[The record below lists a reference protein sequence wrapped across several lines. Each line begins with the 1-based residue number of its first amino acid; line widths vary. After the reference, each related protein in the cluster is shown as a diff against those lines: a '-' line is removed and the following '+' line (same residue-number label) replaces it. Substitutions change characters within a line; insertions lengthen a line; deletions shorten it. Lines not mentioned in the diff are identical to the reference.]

1 MTAWKDIRFVRK
13 IQIGFLLIASIATII
28 VVNDLLR
35 VHTFSTAQE
44 TLDNQVN
51 KPRNAINQISQEFSQ
66 IQFTL
71 LKFSIKEFEPEFPV
85 FFQDVTK
92 QKARIDT
99 LVAKLDIYK
108 DSPELGESVK
118 NIKTVWKNYKNVVA
132 DAIISAGTMHDF
144 EMAAVVATS
153 SGEEVGKQL
162 GKHLSQIQ
170 KHLDDQAES
179 IAADLRDKISV
190 SMYFIIGGIVL
201 GVLVFLICAFW
212 LAPTITQPIK
222 HLSAELQL
230 FALGDYE
237 KAASINSKDEFGQL
251 ADMLEKVRLAQIEK
265 ISAAQNIAN
274 GIFEHIQGASEK
286 DSLAIAFNTMIDSIN
301 QIFSETDKIIKANRD
316 GDLKFRGET
325 INFNGNWKNFIT
337 SMNSSLESMS
347 APINESLVVLE
358 KIANGDLTERIET
371 TYSGDY
377 QRIADNLNQ
386 VVTSLS
392 DAMVKVT
399 EAASELSASA
409 SQISSSAEEMAAG
422 ATEQSTQTSEIA
434 SAVEQMAKA
443 GSENTKN
450 AKLASESA
458 KRAGEKAKESG
469 EVIWKTINGI
479 NKLSEVMMKSAKSVK
494 ELGKNSDQIGEI
506 VQVIDEIADQTNLL
520 ALNAAIEA
528 ARAGEQGRGFAVV
541 ADEVRKLAE
550 RTSKATKEISNMI
563 KKIQHDTDDAVHIM
577 QQGTTAVEEG
587 KAHAAEASDALQEII
602 DITMESAD
610 RMEQLATANEAQSA
624 ANDEISR
631 VIEQIDNVSQ
641 QSAHGIQQI
650 SQSAE
655 NLYRLTGILQDM
667 LTRFQLLG
675 QGSGKLNKQNKLYLG
690 NN

>member
-1 MTAWKDIRFVRK
+1 MTAWKDIKFVQK
-13 IQIGFLLIASIATII
+13 IQIGFLLIAAIATII
-28 VVNDLLR
+28 VVNDLFR
-35 VHTFSTAQE
+35 VRAFSKAE
-44 TLDNQVN
+44 DTLQGQVN
-51 KPRNAINQISQEFSQ
+51 IPRTNIDKISQGFSQ

-71 LKFSIKEFEPEFPV
+71 LKFSIKEFEPEFPT
-85 FFQDVTK
+85 FFQDVTRD
-92 QKARIDT
+92 KAKIDT

-108 DSPELGESVK
+108 DDPVLGESVK
-118 NIKTVWKNYKNVVA
+118 NIKTIWKNYKNVVA
-132 DAIISAGTMHDF
+132 DAIISAGMMKDF

-162 GKHLSQIQ
+162 AKHLNQIQ
-170 KHLDDQAES
+170 KHLQDES
-179 IAADLRDKISV
+179 EEINGDLQKKTTASL
-190 SMYFIIGGIVL
+190 YFIIFGMVIGTAI
-201 GVLVFLICAFW
+201 FLICAFW
-212 LAPTITQPIK
+212 LAPTITLPIK
-222 HLSAELQL
+222 KLSEELAL

-237 KAASINSKDEFGQL
+237 KEATINSKDEFGEL
-251 ADMLEKVRLAQIEK
+251 ANMLEKVRLAQLEK
-265 ISAAQNIAN
+265 IKAAQNIAN
-274 GIFEHIQGASEK
+274 GIFEHVPSASDK
-286 DSLAIAFNTMIDSIN
+286 DILALSFNQMIDAIDD
-301 QIFSETDKIIKANRD
+301 IFSETDKIIRANRD
-316 GDLKFRGET
+316 GDLKYRGN
-325 INFNGNWKNFIT
+325 IQNFNGNWKQFV
-337 SMNSSLESMS
+337 SGMNSSLESMA
-347 APINESLVVLE
+347 APINEALGLLE
-358 KIANGDLTERIET
+358 NIAKGDLTSHMET
-371 TYSGDY
+371 SYSGDY

-386 VVTSLS
+386 VVDNLGE
-392 DAMVKVT
+392 AMIKVT

-434 SAVEQMAKA
+434 SAVEEMAKA

-458 KRAGEKAKESG
+458 KKAGQKAKDSG

-479 NKLSEVMMKSAKSVK
+479 NKLSDVMMQSANSVK

-506 VQVIDEIADQTNLL
+506 VQVIDDIADQTNLL

-577 QQGTTAVEEG
+577 QQGTAEVEAG
-587 KAHAAEASDALQEII
+587 KALAAEASDALKEII
-602 DITMESAD
+602 DITMDNAQ
-610 RMEQLATANEAQSA
+610 RMEQLSIANEAQSA

-667 LTRFQLLG
+667 LTRFQLMGHGNSLK
-675 QGSGKLNKQNKLYLG
+675 GSKQLYLG
-690 NN
+690 KN

>member
-1 MTAWKDIRFVRK
+1 MTAWKDIKFVQK
-13 IQIGFLLIASIATII
+13 IQIGFLLIAAIATII
-28 VVNDLLR
+28 VVNDLFR
-35 VHTFSTAQE
+35 VRAFSKAE
-44 TLDNQVN
+44 DTLQNQVN
-51 KPRNAINQISQEFSQ
+51 IPRTNIDQISQGFSQ

-71 LKFSIKEFEPEFPV
+71 LKFSIKEFEPEFPT
-85 FFQDVTK
+85 FFQEVTRD
-92 QKARIDT
+92 KAKIDT

-108 DSPELGESVK
+108 DDPVLGESVK
-118 NIKTVWKNYKNVVA
+118 NIKNIWKNYKNVVA
-132 DAIISAGTMHDF
+132 DAIISAGMMKDF

-153 SGEEVGKQL
+153 SGEDVGKQL
-162 GKHLSQIQ
+162 AKHLNQIQ
-170 KHLDDQAES
+170 KHLQDES
-179 IAADLRDKISV
+179 EDINGDLQKKTTASL
-190 SMYFIIGGIVL
+190 YFIIFGMIIGTVI
-201 GVLVFLICAFW
+201 FLICALW
-212 LAPTITQPIK
+212 LAPTITLPIK
-222 HLSAELQL
+222 KLSEELAL

-237 KAASINSKDEFGQL
+237 KEATINSKDEFGEL
-251 ADMLEKVRLAQIEK
+251 ANMLEKVRLAQLEK
-265 ISAAQNIAN
+265 IKAAQNIAN
-274 GIFEHIQGASEK
+274 GIFEHVQSASDK
-286 DSLAIAFNTMIDSIN
+286 DILALSFNQMIDAIDD
-301 QIFSETDKIIKANRD
+301 IFSETDKIIRANRD
-316 GDLKFRGET
+316 GDLNYRGN
-325 INFNGNWKNFIT
+325 IQNFNGNWKQFV
-337 SMNSSLESMS
+337 SGMNSSLESM
-347 APINESLVVLE
+347 ATPINEALGLLE
-358 KIANGDLTERIET
+358 NIAKGDLTSHMET
-371 TYSGDY
+371 SYSGDY

-386 VVTSLS
+386 VVDNLGE
-392 DAMVKVT
+392 AMIKVT

-434 SAVEQMAKA
+434 SAVEEMAKA

-458 KRAGEKAKESG
+458 KKAGQKAKDSG

-479 NKLSEVMMKSAKSVK
+479 NKLSDVMMQSANSVK

-506 VQVIDEIADQTNLL
+506 VQVIDDIADQTNLL

-577 QQGTTAVEEG
+577 QQGTAEVEAG
-587 KAHAAEASDALQEII
+587 KALAAEASDALKEII
-602 DITMESAD
+602 DITMDNAQ
-610 RMEQLATANEAQSA
+610 RMEQLSIANEAQSA

-667 LTRFQLLG
+667 LTRFQLMGHGNSLK
-675 QGSGKLNKQNKLYLG
+675 SSKQLYLG
-690 NN
+690 KN

>member
-13 IQIGFLLIASIATII
+13 IQIGFLLIATIATII
-28 VVNDLLR
+28 VLNDLFR
-35 VHTFSTAQE
+35 VRTFSNAQD
-44 TLDNQVN
+44 TLENQVN
-51 KPRNAINQISQEFSQ
+51 IPRNNIDQISQEFSQ

-71 LKFSIKEFEPEFPV
+71 LKFSIKEFEPQFPT

-92 QKARIDT
+92 EKAKIDT

-118 NIKTVWKNYKNVVA
+118 NIKTIWKNYKNVVA
-132 DAIISAGTMHDF
+132 DAIISAGMMKDF

-162 GKHLSQIQ
+162 AKHLTQIQ
-170 KHLDDQAES
+170 QHLQNKSDE
-179 IAADLRDKISV
+179 ITVDLRDKT
-190 SMYFIIGGIVL
+190 SMSMVLIIGGIVI
-201 GVLVFLICAFW
+201 GTVIFLVCAFW
-212 LAPTITQPIK
+212 LAPTITKPIK
-222 HLSAELQL
+222 RLSAELQL
-230 FALGDYE
+230 FATGDYDK
-237 KAASINSKDEFGQL
+237 KATIDTKDEFGEL
-251 ADMLEKVRLAQIEK
+251 AGMLEKVRLAQLEK
-265 ISAAQNIAN
+265 IKAAQNIAN
-274 GIFEHIQGASEK
+274 GVFEHVTAASDK
-286 DSLAIAFNTMIDSIN
+286 DALAISFNTMIDSIN
-301 QIFSETDKIIKANRD
+301 AIFKETDRIIHANQA
-316 GDLKFRGET
+316 GDLKYRGKT
-325 INFNGNWKNFIT
+325 QDFSGNWKQFII
-337 SMNSSLESMS
+337 SMNSSLESFS
-347 APINESLVVLE
+347 VPINEALKILE
-358 KIANGDLTERIET
+358 KIANGDLTENIST
-371 TYSGDY
+371 AYSGDY

-386 VVTSLS
+386 VVTNLG
-392 DAMVKVT
+392 DAMLKVT

-434 SAVEQMAKA
+434 SAVEEMAKA

-458 KRAGEKAKESG
+458 KRAGEKAKDSG
-469 EVIWKTINGI
+469 DVIWKTINGI
-479 NKLSEVMMKSAKSVK
+479 NKLSEVMMQSANSVK

-506 VQVIDEIADQTNLL
+506 VQVIDDIADQTNLL

-563 KKIQHDTDDAVHIM
+563 KKIQHDTGDAVHIM
-577 QQGTTAVEEG
+577 QQGTNEVEAG
-587 KAHAAEASDALQEII
+587 KALAAEASEALKEII
-602 DITMESAD
+602 DITKENAD
-610 RMEQLATANEAQSA
+610 RMEQLAAANEAQSA

-675 QGSGKLNKQNKLYLG
+675 QGNGSAKSKNLYLEK
-690 NN
+690 N